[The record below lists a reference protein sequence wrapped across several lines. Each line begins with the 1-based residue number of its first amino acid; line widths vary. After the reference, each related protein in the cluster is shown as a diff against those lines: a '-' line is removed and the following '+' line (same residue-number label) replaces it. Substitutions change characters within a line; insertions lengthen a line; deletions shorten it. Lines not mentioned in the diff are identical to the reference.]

1 MEKTIKDLANE
12 ALLVQDACNLSGIV
26 HSFSRAIT
34 RLRELYPDKGTEF
47 YNTHPVCVLFSDKIA
62 SLTGSDSSSAF
73 EKAYEECKELSKGTN
88 LEGNN

>member
-62 SLTGSDSSSAF
+62 SLTGSMSISNFD
-73 EKAYEECKELSKGTN
+73 KAYRECQNLAEEGD
-88 LEGNN
+88 NNA

>member
-62 SLTGSDSSSAF
+62 SLTGSVGMDSFS
-73 EKAYEECKELSKGTN
+73 EAYRECKSIVE
-88 LEGNN
+88 EGDNNA